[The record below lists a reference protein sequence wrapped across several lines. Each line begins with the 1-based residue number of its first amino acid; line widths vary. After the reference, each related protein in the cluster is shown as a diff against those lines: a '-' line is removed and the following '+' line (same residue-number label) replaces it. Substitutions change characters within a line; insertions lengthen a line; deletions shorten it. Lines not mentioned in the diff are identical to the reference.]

1 MSDNVNLDAVGV
13 KEQTTNHL
21 DHLQKNLMITQQK
34 EINQEATLVNTVKY
48 HFLTK
53 RNSTSTCP
61 RTTRIVQQNTF
72 ATYVAN
78 HSNG

>member
-1 MSDNVNLDAVGV
+1 
-13 KEQTTNHL
+13 
-21 DHLQKNLMITQQK
+21 MITQQK

-72 ATYVAN
+72 AAYVAN